1 MIRRLLAGAA
11 TLGAA
16 ACASSGQMK
25 QVETDLGLLRAESA
39 RRDSVAAAQLDL
51 LVSTQRAI
59 LDSLGLLNDRIRGV
73 RGDLS
78 NDLLAI
84 QQQLVQVQELTG
96 QSQRR
101 LSELRAQIEARGAR
115 IEPAAG
121 GAQAGTAGAAS
132 ADQMYQAALAQF
144 RRGSLGAA
152 RAGFGEL
159 VRQYPGS
166 ELVPD
171 ALYFLGQSFA
181 AENPDSAAAYY
192 ERVATQHGSSARA
205 PTAVYNLGLLA
216 ERRNDVAGARR
227 FYERVIREFP
237 KSDEAALARDR
248 VKTLGR

>member
-1 MIRRLLAGAA
+1 MIRRVLAGAVA
-11 TLGAA
+11 LGAA
-16 ACASSGQMK
+16 ACASSGQVK
-25 QVETDLGLLRAESA
+25 QLETDLGLLRAESA
-39 RRDSVAAAQLDL
+39 RRDSAAAAQLEL

-101 LSELRAQIEARGAR
+101 LSELRAQIEARGAQ
-115 IEPAAG
+115 IEPPAGGAPAPAAG
-121 GAQAGTAGAAS
+121 AAT

-159 VRQYPGS
+159 VRQHPTS

-192 ERVATQHGSSARA
+192 ERVAAQHAASARA

-216 ERRNDVAGARR
+216 ERKNDLAGARR
-227 FYERVIREFP
+227 FYERVIRDFP